1 MMLEVQNLVKA
12 FDGRR
17 IFDRVQVGFEPGK
30 SYALVGASGSGKTT
44 LLNILAY
51 LEPFESGQVL
61 YDGKSLTEVKSQ
73 HYFRDHMGYVFQNF
87 GLIESQSVKDNLD
100 LGFVGKKL
108 SKSEKISRQK
118 RALEQ
123 VNLGYLDL
131 KQKVFTLSGGEAQRV
146 AIAKL
151 ILKNPPLIL
160 ADEPTAALD
169 ETNGKEV
176 IQMILSLLSEDR
188 TIIIATHDPLVWE
201 QVDEVIDVT
210 GL

>member
-1 MMLEVQNLVKA
+1 
-12 FDGRR
+12 
-17 IFDRVQVGFEPGK
+17 
-30 SYALVGASGSGKTT
+30 
-44 LLNILAY
+44 
-51 LEPFESGQVL
+51 
-61 YDGKSLTEVKSQ
+61 
-73 HYFRDHMGYVFQNF
+73 
-87 GLIESQSVKDNLD
+87 
-100 LGFVGKKL
+100 
-108 SKSEKISRQK
+108 
-118 RALEQ
+118 
-123 VNLGYLDL
+123 LGYLDL

-176 IQMILSLLSEDR
+176 IQMILSLLSEER

>member
-1 MMLEVQNLVKA
+1 MLEVQNLVKA

-73 HYFRDHMGYVFQNF
+73 HYFRDHMGYVLQNF

-176 IQMILSLLSEDR
+176 IQMILSLLSEER